1 MNYRDKNL
9 STSLKHLGLSSQ
21 NDVVVNLR
29 NQNQV
34 SVFVMNDHNELID
47 ITVQNIDNRMF
58 VWIGGQQYEVHEGQV
73 EAVDEIRHTDSEF
86 VNS

>member
-1 MNYRDKNL
+1 MNYREKNL
-9 STSLKHLGLSSQ
+9 STSIKHLGMSSE

-34 SVFVMNDHNELID
+34 SVFVMDNHNELID

-58 VWIGGQQYEVHEGQV
+58 VWIGGQQYEVHEGQIDPT
-73 EAVDEIRHTDSEF
+73 DEVWQKDSEF
-86 VNS
+86 VNF

>member
-1 MNYRDKNL
+1 MDYREKNL
-9 STSLKHLGLSSQ
+9 SDSVKHLGVSSE

-58 VWIGGQQYEVHEGQV
+58 VWVGGQQYEIHEGQV
-73 EAVDEIRHTDSEF
+73 SVTDEIWQKDSEF
-86 VNS
+86 VNF

>member
-1 MNYRDKNL
+1 MSYREKNL
-9 STSLKHLGLSSQ
+9 SVSLKHLGLSSQ

-29 NQNQV
+29 NQNQI

-58 VWIGGQQYEVHEGQV
+58 VWVGGQQYEIHEGQLG
-73 EAVDEIRHTDSEF
+73 AVDETHMTDSEF
-86 VNS
+86 VNL

>member
-1 MNYRDKNL
+1 MDYREKNL
-9 STSLKHLGLSSQ
+9 RTSIKHLGMSSE

-34 SVFVMNDHNELID
+34 SVFVMDNHNELID

-58 VWIGGQQYEVHEGQV
+58 VWVGGQQYEVHEGQV
-73 EAVDEIRHTDSEF
+73 DYTDEVWQKESEF
-86 VNS
+86 VNF

>member
-9 STSLKHLGLSSQ
+9 MRSLKHLGVSSQ

-29 NQNQV
+29 NQNQAT
-34 SVFVMNDHNELID
+34 VFVMDDHNDLID
-47 ITVQNIDNRMF
+47 ITIQNINNRMF
-58 VWIGGQQYEVHEGQV
+58 VLVGGQQYEIREGQV
-73 EAVDEIRHTDSEF
+73 EAVDYEHNLEKEF

>member
-1 MNYRDKNL
+1 MDYREKNL
-9 STSLKHLGLSSQ
+9 SDSVKHLGVSSE

-47 ITVQNIDNRMF
+47 ITVQNNDNRMF
-58 VWIGGQQYEVHEGQV
+58 VWVGGQQYEIHEGQV
-73 EAVDEIRHTDSEF
+73 SVTDEIWQKDSEF
-86 VNS
+86 VNF